1 MLSHMVVKP
10 GAEAC
15 PADLR
20 LRVVLSHMVVK
31 HQGGP
36 PAGQALFESSVIS
49 YGSQTSHFLND
60 PHDLFESSVIS
71 YGSQTKGGVSW
82 QKVGFESSV
91 ISYGSQTGAVHLIGT
106 P

>member
-1 MLSHMVVKP
+1 M
-10 GAEAC
+10 
-15 PADLR
+15 
-20 LRVVLSHMVVK
+20 RVVLSHMVVK
-31 HQGGP
+31 QRAILTSWL
-36 PAGQALFESSVIS
+36 AGFESSVIS